1 MVSVFTK
8 VFLLTVIVFA
18 AGIMVG
24 IWLDSARVEDLRE
37 VITKQDLSFN
47 DVRLQNLYYQTFSN
61 DSAFCDSAAKSNAD
75 FSYKIYQEG
84 LELEK
89 AEAVNRFSAQL
100 IDQKKRYTL
109 LQLQFWL
116 NSVYLKDKCGKNYA
130 TVLYFYSQY
139 NQEVSNDQ
147 NVQSRVILD
156 LINKCGPEKLLS
168 APIPID
174 LDIGMVNLL
183 KEKYGIAKT
192 PSILIN
198 EKTLLEGL
206 QSKEDLE
213 KLVDC

>member
-8 VFLLTVIVFA
+8 VFLLTAVVFA
-18 AGIMVG
+18 AGLMVG
-24 IWLDSARVEDLRE
+24 IWLDSGRVEDLRE

-47 DVRLQNLYYQTFSN
+47 DARLQNLYYQTFSN
-61 DSAFCDSAAKSNAD
+61 DSAFCDSATKSNAD
-75 FSYKIYQEG
+75 FSYRIYQEG

-89 AEAVNRFSAQL
+89 AETVNRFSTQL

-116 NSVYLKDKCGKNYA
+116 NSVYLKEKCGKNYS
-130 TVLYFYSQY
+130 TLLYFYSQY

-147 NVQSRVILD
+147 NVQSRVVLD
-156 LINKCGPEKLLS
+156 LIEKCGPEKLLS

-183 KEKYGIAKT
+183 KEKYGITKT

-198 EKTLLEGL
+198 EKTLLEGM

-213 KLVDC
+213 KIIEC